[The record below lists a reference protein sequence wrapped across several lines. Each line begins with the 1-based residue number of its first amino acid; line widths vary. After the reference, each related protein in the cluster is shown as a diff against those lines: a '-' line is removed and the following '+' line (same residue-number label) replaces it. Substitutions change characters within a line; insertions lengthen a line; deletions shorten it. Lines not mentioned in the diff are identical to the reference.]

1 MSETSSA
8 SPAVANRHSP
18 QFEQRQG
25 ILFAALATFFLSTSP
40 ILARWANLT
49 LSSSEI
55 TAGRF
60 LIGGLTILAFAFLK
74 RQRFPPPAEWPKF
87 SGFGLITTLHFLS
100 YTASLEY
107 TTIAHSLAIV
117 YTAPIFVAFFS
128 WLVLGERLTSRKW
141 LGTLVVVAGVA
152 ILAGFEPSINRRMLF
167 GDLLA
172 LCSALTFGL
181 YSVAG
186 RSQRNRY
193 DLFVYAGV
201 VYSLAALWT
210 LPVAAA
216 TFRPSGYTVNAVASI
231 AGLGLLPLAIGH
243 TLYNAALR
251 RVNATVVNL
260 IATQEITGGIL
271 LGIWFLGEYPSVNTL
286 IGVVVTLIGILMTL

>member
-1 MSETSSA
+1 MSKTSST
-8 SPAVANRHSP
+8 SPAVVNRESP
-18 QFEQRQG
+18 QFEQRLG
-25 ILFAALATFFLSTSP
+25 IYFAALATCFLCTSP

-49 LSSSEI
+49 LSSAEI

-60 LIGGLTILAFAFLK
+60 LVGGLTILTLALLK
-74 RQRFPPPAEWPKF
+74 RQRFPPINEWIKF
-87 SGFGLITTLHFLS
+87 AGFGLITTLHFLS

-128 WLVLGERLTSRKW
+128 WYTLGERLTSRKW

-152 ILAGFEPSINRRMLF
+152 ILAGFEPSFNQRMFF

-172 LCSALTFGL
+172 LVSALTFGI

-193 DLFVYAGV
+193 DLFVYVGV

-210 LPVAAA
+210 LPIAAA
-216 TFRPSGYTVNAVASI
+216 TFRPGGYSVNAVASVI
-231 AGLGLLPLAIGH
+231 GLGLLPLAIGH

-260 IATQEITGGIL
+260 IATQEIMGGIL
-271 LGIWFLGEYPSVNTL
+271 LGIWLLGEYPSVNTL
-286 IGVVVTLIGILMTL
+286 IGVVVTLIGILLVL